1 ALGATVATLLS
12 VSAQAQT
19 IRAVMHAD
27 IKIIDPIWTSAYN
40 VRNYG
45 YMVYDTLLAMDEK
58 LAVQPQM
65 LEGWKISDDK
75 LTYTFTLR
83 DGLKFHDGA
92 PVTSADCIASLQ
104 RWAPKDAMGQKLFS
118 MVKELTPVDDKSFVM
133 VLTEPYGL

>member
-1 ALGATVATLLS
+1 MSGEAGDLSVQGKWHADCVQEIAEGTRREATMRAIRWALGATSAALLS
-12 VSAQAQT
+12 CSAQAQT
-19 IRAVMHAD
+19 VRAVMHAD

-75 LTYTFTLR
+75 LTYTFT
-83 DGLKFHDGA
+83 
-92 PVTSADCIASLQ
+92 PVSYTHLTLPTWLQ
-104 RWAPKDAMGQKLFS
+104 VP
-118 MVKELTPVDDKSFVM
+118 T
-133 VLTEPYGL
+133 

>member
-1 ALGATVATLLS
+1 MRAMKWAFGAAATALLALS
-12 VSAQAQT
+12 AQGQAQT

-45 YMVYDTLLAMDEK
+45 YMVYDTLLAMDEN

-92 PVTSADCIASLQ
+92 PVTSADCIASLR
-104 RWAPKDAMGQKLFS
+104 RWAPKDAMGQK
-118 MVKELTPVDDKSFVM
+118 SFRW
-133 VLTEPYGL
+133 